1 VANEIRKLA
10 ERTLQATASING
22 KIKLI
27 RQAIAQ
33 TVSGIEALEEEISQG
48 KLFSKRSRTA
58 LEAVMEKISQSNEAV
73 KTIYEN
79 TELESQSAGDVIVTM
94 ERSQSISSK
103 NMQHSQSL
111 ENLANELSRGISM
124 LNKLLIQFKTE

>member
-22 KIKLI
+22 QIKLI

-79 TELESQSAGDVIVTM
+79 TELESQSAGDIIVTM

>member
-22 KIKLI
+22 QIKLI

-33 TVSGIEALEEEISQG
+33 TISGIEALEEEISQG

-79 TELESQSAGDVIVTM
+79 TELESQSAGDIIVTM

>member
-22 KIKLI
+22 QIKLI

-58 LEAVMEKISQSNEAV
+58 LEAVMEKTSQSNEAV

-79 TELESQSAGDVIVTM
+79 TELESQSAGDIIVTM

>member
-22 KIKLI
+22 QIKLI

-48 KLFSKRSRTA
+48 KLFFQT
-58 LEAVMEKISQSNEAV
+58 L
-73 KTIYEN
+73 
-79 TELESQSAGDVIVTM
+79 
-94 ERSQSISSK
+94 K
-103 NMQHSQSL
+103 NGTGSGNG
-111 ENLANELSRGISM
+111 ENLSI
-124 LNKLLIQFKTE
+124 K

>member
-1 VANEIRKLA
+1 
-10 ERTLQATASING
+10 
-22 KIKLI
+22 
-27 RQAIAQ
+27 
-33 TVSGIEALEEEISQG
+33 
-48 KLFSKRSRTA
+48 
-58 LEAVMEKISQSNEAV
+58 MEKISQSNEAV